1 MVLLT
6 IIMLA
11 LMEKIYQVVM
21 TKQFW
26 YKIIWKNK
34 KLTTKQGEDCH
45 TGCLLDYHYI
55 KLLKINCSWFK

>member
-1 MVLLT
+1 
-6 IIMLA
+6 
-11 LMEKIYQVVM
+11 MEKIDQIIM

-34 KLTTKQGEDCH
+34 KLTTDQGEDCH

-55 KLLKINCSWFK
+55 KLLKINCSWFKKA